1 MYQVVKRDGRQVDF
15 DLSRIAS
22 AIQKAFEAT
31 KMPYDKDIIRMLT
44 LQVTADVAPKVT
56 NDRINVEEIQDSVEA
71 VLQRSGYASVAKA
84 YILYRKNREK
94 LREIRSTVLDYK
106 KLVDDY
112 LKVAD

>member
-71 VLQRSGYASVAKA
+71 VSSVRGTPRSPKPTFSTERTAKSCGKFA
-84 YILYRKNREK
+84 RRYSTTKN
-94 LREIRSTVLDYK
+94 LWTII
-106 KLVDDY
+106 
-112 LKVAD
+112 

>member
-1 MYQVVKRDGRQVDF
+1 MDF

-84 YILYRKNREK
+84 YILYRKAAGN
-94 LREIRSTVLDYK
+94 SLDGTRLQK
-106 KLVDDY
+106 TCGRLSEGRR
-112 LKVAD
+112 LAR